1 MARRKR
7 ATKRRTTRRR
17 MSGVGAMGSQV
28 TGAIYTI
35 AGAVAAGA
43 VAKFLPATMNDKLK
57 AAVPVVV
64 GILLPKYLKGN
75 IGAGVGAFLYYQYL
89 QLMKYVI
96 KVKGISVRRL
106 GLKDINFDIFLNFRN
121 ESDVKIDIVEQKH
134 KVYMNDIEISNILN
148 YNTNIIQPNSTSV
161 IGFNVSIDPTKILN
175 IIKVDYMQMLTD
187 PNKVNLSID
196 MNFKVRLYFFNVN
209 INYGYQIGL
218 KDLIE
223 LAKKPKQ

>member
-1 MARRKR
+1 MELSNKNIAIGL
-7 ATKRRTTRRR
+7 
-17 MSGVGAMGSQV
+17 GV
-28 TGAIYTI
+28 
-35 AGAVAAGA
+35 
-43 VAKFLPATMNDKLK
+43 
-57 AAVPVVV
+57 
-64 GILLPKYLKGN
+64 